1 MRAVKSQY
9 RKKQEAK
16 EQAAKSLRQ
25 TKKRLGIGP
34 AKALRGAKAKSPCR
48 GDVGEETEDSSYVRP
63 YSRNGARG

>member
-1 MRAVKSQY
+1 MKSEY

-34 AKALRGAKAKSPCR
+34 AKALRGAKSACCE
-48 GDVGEETEDSSYVRP
+48 DVGEETEDSSYVRP